1 MKYFCRKNKMLKIGV
16 IGAGHLGRIHI
27 SILKKLDCFDLVGFY
42 DTEYEVVKRVSD
54 EFKINS
60 FNSAADLMAASEA
73 ICIVTPTDSHF
84 DYAVAGLKNSKHLFI
99 EKPLAFNLDEAQTL
113 VKLASEASV
122 KVQVGHVE
130 RFNPAFNASKTFI
143 NNPMFIEA
151 HRLSPFN
158 PRGTEVSVVLDL
170 MIHDIDIAL
179 STVKSNVKKVYASG
193 VSVIS
198 STPDIA
204 NARLEFDN
212 GCVANLTASRIS
224 LNKMRKCRFFQ
235 KDAYVS
241 IDFLNKTSDI
251 IRLNES
257 CDNISDSQNVIDL
270 YRNGKDVKQ
279 ILIEKPEI
287 FPNNAIE
294 EELLSFY
301 KSIFENTSP
310 IVSIQ
315 DGFNALSVAFSI
327 LDKLRAVS
335 NHSS

>member
-1 MKYFCRKNKMLKIGV
+1 MLKIGV
-16 IGAGHLGRIHI
+16 IGAGHLGQIHI
-27 SILKKLDCFDLVGFY
+27 SILKRLEYFDLVGFY
-42 DTEYEVVKRVSD
+42 DTDSEVVNCVK
-54 EFKINS
+54 EKYKINS
-60 FNSAADLMAASEA
+60 FNSAAELMAASEA

-99 EKPLAFNLDEAQTL
+99 EKPLAFNLDEAQNL
-113 VKLASEASV
+113 VKLANEASV

-130 RFNPAFNASKTFI
+130 RFNPAFNASKSFI

-212 GCVANLTASRIS
+212 GCVANLTASRMS
-224 LNKMRKCRFFQ
+224 LHKMRKCRFFQ

-241 IDFLNKTSDI
+241 IDFLNKTSEI
-251 IRLNES
+251 IRLNEGN
-257 CDNISDSQNVIDL
+257 CDTNNKNVIEL
-270 YRNGKDVKQ
+270 YRNGEDVKQ
-279 ILIEKPEI
+279 IIIEKPEI
-287 FPNNAIE
+287 FSNNAIE

-301 KSIFENTSP
+301 KSIKENTNP
-310 IVSIQ
+310 IVTIQ

-327 LDKLRAVS
+327 LEKLRTVS